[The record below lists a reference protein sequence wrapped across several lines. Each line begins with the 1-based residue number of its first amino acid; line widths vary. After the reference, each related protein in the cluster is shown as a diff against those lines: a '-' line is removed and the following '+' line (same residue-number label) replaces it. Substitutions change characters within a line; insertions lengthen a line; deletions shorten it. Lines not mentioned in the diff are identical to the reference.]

1 LIPTGN
7 HPATPRFL
15 ISLLATSIYLS
26 IPSVASQAL
35 SLILKTVGAATVII
49 YLDFACGRLHFDG
62 PHPES
67 EEPEAAVGLENVAQ
81 LLDEE
86 LSLAGDHPQLLR
98 GTEGLKN
105 QSPDPDVKEEG
116 PSIPHPATSS
126 FESSETE
133 YDDSAQDIS
142 SHHYGSVSNKIGEAC
157 ACWLT
162 RWAVDILQL
171 ETQEPKSSKLPQ
183 HDSRTR
189 SKSLSCVDS
198 KTAIFTA
205 SLIAPKSKTV
215 PVIFGVGGLNAKW
228 ISAIVSADTLF
239 VKNERERYIF
249 ARSVVELRRR
259 EGIRDHEEKIWTT
272 MFEQGIYYNNMV
284 CLDSDFF
291 NNC

>member
-1 LIPTGN
+1 MI
-7 HPATPRFL
+7 
-15 ISLLATSIYLS
+15 
-26 IPSVASQAL
+26 V
-35 SLILKTVGAATVII
+35 
-49 YLDFACGRLHFDG
+49 YLDFACGRPHFDE
-62 PHPES
+62 PHTES

-86 LSLAGDHPQLLR
+86 LSLAGDHPQLPQ
-98 GTEGLKN
+98 GTEGLKS

-116 PSIPHPATSS
+116 PPIPHPATNS

-133 YDDSAQDIS
+133 HDDSTQDIS
-142 SHHYGSVSNKIGEAC
+142 SHHYGSVSDKIGEAC

-171 ETQEPKSSKLPQ
+171 ETQEPNPSKLPQ

-198 KTAIFTA
+198 KTAVSAA
-205 SLIAPKSKTV
+205 SLIASKSKTV
-215 PVIFGVGGLNAKW
+215 PVIFGVGGLSAKW
-228 ISAIVSADTLF
+228 ISAIISADTLF
-239 VKNERERYIF
+239 VKNERERYNF

-259 EGIRDHEEKIWTT
+259 GGIKEHEEKIWTT

-284 CLDSDFF
+284 CLDSNFL